1 MAQEYSTAGDYGL
14 KTLHEPKDAIVDIV
28 FVHGLT
34 GNRETTWTFKPT
46 RQFWPQKF
54 LPEDLPNAHIITF
67 GYDGDIVGALKVA
80 GSNTLRD
87 HGKTLAHELAVSRKR
102 SRSNHRPLIFVA
114 HSLGGLVTE
123 QALLVCRGSAQQ
135 YYKDVLDSTA
145 AIAFMGTP
153 HLGSNKAAWAL
164 PLTRLANVL
173 RTANKEIVQALAPG
187 SEMLANLQQEFH
199 SMLEDYRQN
208 YNKTIEMFCFYEEL
222 EVTGVGK
229 IVSDQSAILASCP
242 NRSIHGNHMQMTRF
256 NSPQDPGYMAVS
268 NQLWI
273 WVDGIESQQAPVP
286 VEAGNRS
293 SRSGYMIQSGGGPVM
308 LGNMSAGRDFTF
320 NNNIRH

>member
-14 KTLHEPKDAIVDIV
+14 KTLYEPEHATVDIL

-46 RQFWPQKF
+46 RQLWPQHF
-54 LPEDLPNAHIITF
+54 LAKDLPNARIITF
-67 GYDGDIVGALKVA
+67 GYDGDIIGALKVA

-87 HGKTLAHELAVSRKR
+87 HGKTLAHDLAVWRKR
-102 SRSNHRPLIFVA
+102 SKSDHRPLIFVA

-123 QALLVCRGSAQQ
+123 QALLICRGAAQQ
-135 YYKDVLDSTA
+135 HYKDVLDSTA

-173 RTANKEIVQALAPG
+173 RTANKELIQALAPG

-199 SMLEDYRQN
+199 TMLEDRRN
-208 YNKTIEMFCFYEEL
+208 HGKKLEMFCFYEEL

-242 NRSIHGNHMQMTRF
+242 NRSIHGNHMQMTKF
-256 NSPQDPGYMAVS
+256 SSCQDPGYMAVS
-268 NQLWI
+268 NQLWV
-273 WVDGIESQQAPVP
+273 WVDAIESQQGPVSM
-286 VEAGNRS
+286 EAGNRKP
-293 SRSGYMIQSGGGPVM
+293 RSGYFIESSGGPVM
-308 LGNMSAGRDFTF
+308 LGNMNAGRDFTF
-320 NNNIRH
+320 NNNISY